1 MDNIITF
8 PDRRKDVLKQEMH
21 DIELEI
27 QQKVENLQELNQ
39 EIVQLTLE
47 YERKLIVYCEETGID
62 MPKGDW
68 VDE

>member
-27 QQKVENLQELNQ
+27 QQKVENLQAVSYTHL
-39 EIVQLTLE
+39 
-47 YERKLIVYCEETGID
+47 RAHET
-62 MPKGDW
+62 
-68 VDE
+68 